1 MSAHIPNHPC
11 RTERPATPPI
21 LLKYVLL
28 HQHHLARLDPVEG
41 ENKFAPDAEGED
53 NGAVEAAA
61 ENGQLDLELVEA

>member
-1 MSAHIPNHPC
+1 MPNGTSRHYTHP
-11 RTERPATPPI
+11 
-21 LLKYVLL
+21 LKYVLL

-61 ENGQLDLELVEA
+61 ENGQLDLELAEA